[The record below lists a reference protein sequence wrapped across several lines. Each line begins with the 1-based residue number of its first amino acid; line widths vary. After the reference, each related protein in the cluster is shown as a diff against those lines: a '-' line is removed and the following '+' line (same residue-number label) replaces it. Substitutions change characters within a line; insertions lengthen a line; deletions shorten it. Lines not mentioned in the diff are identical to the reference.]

1 MKETATQPPTAAAP
15 LTVALPAAVWVA
27 LLAAFA
33 DVQFVQWTSFS
44 MRPAMIG
51 LSLAMDLAL
60 FLAVALPLTLAA
72 HVVGRYRTS
81 LQRFIVP
88 VAFAGVAAGWL
99 FSRARLAELQSIGPG
114 VAFVVSPAMV
124 VLVVAFGLTARRA
137 RSMPGSDDVAPASAT
152 LSLDVALP
160 AVLWAGMALVWMVY
174 FWSAKTASPFLAAG
188 LVLVGAG
195 VNAWWVV
202 RFADSRP
209 WSRVAGFAAVNMLI
223 LIAGFPF
230 APGFDR
236 PYRSE
241 AGAAAQPAEPVPAGA
256 GESPNIIVIV
266 LDTVRADHMSTY
278 GYEYDTMPQLD
289 TFAATATVLEPG
301 IANATWSLTSHA
313 SLLTGLLPHQHGAH
327 AVLTSISQLAEA
339 RAAFRSAE
347 AAGAGSGA
355 ATETFSFAQ
364 RPFAAEHE
372 TMAEFLAA
380 HGYSTAAIVANF
392 GWVSEFFGL
401 LQGFHYVDNRPMNL
415 FSWEPVAAPYLRRLG
430 WNWLNNRY
438 ILLNKSAF
446 FADSIVAHT
455 REWEAQRPAAPFFLL
470 FNFMDAHSPYRAF
483 LLTDEFSGRL
493 PAFPGMSDAQG
504 GRALSIAR
512 YDRSIAYLDAELGKL
527 FDFLRRRGLFDDSL
541 IIVTSDHGENF
552 DEDRPAAHGADL
564 LQATVAVP
572 LIIKSPRQREGSR
585 PGRVGQLIDVLP
597 TIREMLGIEPA
608 PELFGSPLGRSPRA
622 VIAESYFSAL
632 YGDYAAEFEGTE
644 DEMLAAFPSR
654 WALFEGPWKLVVS
667 AFGGSELF
675 DLSVDPN
682 GLLDV
687 RHDHPEIAAS
697 LERRLRELLPDAVFT
712 TARFPS
718 LIELPDQRTMEML
731 RSLGYLR

>member
-1 MKETATQPPTAAAP
+1 MKETATHPPAAAAP
-15 LTVALPAAVWVA
+15 LTVALPAAVWIA

-44 MRPAMIG
+44 MRPAMIVF
-51 LSLAMDLAL
+51 SLALDLAL
-60 FLAVALPLTLAA
+60 FLALALPLTVVA
-72 HVVGRYRTS
+72 HVVGRFRRS
-81 LQRFIVP
+81 LQRFVVS
-88 VAFAGVAAGWL
+88 VAFAGVAAAWL

-114 VAFVVSPAMV
+114 VAFVVVPAMV
-124 VLVVAFGLTARRA
+124 ALVLAFGLTAK
-137 RSMPGSDDVAPASAT
+137 RSCSVPGSDDVAPASAR

-160 AVLWAGMALVWMVY
+160 AVLWAGAALMWMVY
-174 FWSAKTASPFLAAG
+174 LWRAKTASPFLAVG
-188 LVLVGAG
+188 LVLVGTG

-209 WSRVAGFAAVNMLI
+209 WSRVTGFGAVNVLI
-223 LIAGFPF
+223 LIAGFPL

-241 AGAAAQPAEPVPAGA
+241 IGAAAQMVERV

-266 LDTVRADHMSTY
+266 LDAVRADHMSTY
-278 GYEYDTMPQLD
+278 GYEYDTTPQLD
-289 TFAATATVLEPG
+289 AFAATATVLEPG
-301 IANATWSLTSHA
+301 IANATWSLPSHA

-327 AVLTSISQLAEA
+327 AVLTSISQSAEA
-339 RAAFRSAE
+339 RAAFR
-347 AAGAGSGA
+347 AAGAGGAGSGA

-364 RPFAAEHE
+364 RPLAAEHE

-380 HGYSTAAIVANF
+380 RGYSTAAIVANF

-430 WNWLNNRY
+430 WNWLNDRY

-470 FNFMDAHSPYRAF
+470 LNFMDAPAPYRAS
-483 LLTDEFSGRL
+483 LLTDEFPGRL
-493 PAFPGMSDAQG
+493 PAFPRTSDEQG

-541 IIVTSDHGENF
+541 IVVTSDHGENF

-597 TIREMLGIEPA
+597 TIRETLGIEPA
-608 PELFGSPLGRSPRA
+608 RAVRQPLGRSPRA
-622 VIAESYFSAL
+622 VIAENYFSAL
-632 YGDYAAEFEGTE
+632 YGGYAAEFEGTE

-682 GLLDV
+682 GLLDI
-687 RHDHPEIAAS
+687 RQDHPEIAAS
-697 LERRLRELLPDAVFT
+697 LERRLHELLPDAAFT

-718 LIELPDQRTMEML
+718 LIELPDRRTMEML